1 MILLLQI
8 AARLISFINRT
19 LNWGT
24 GTTWSGEI
32 ALILDS
38 RILPKLISPSSEV
51 VLVAGT
57 NGKTTTAKMVH
68 EVLSKRNRVI
78 ANDTGANILN
88 GFVGTVLLQM
98 PLFFKSK
105 KPLSYIF
112 EVDESY
118 LPILLESTTPTVL
131 VLLNLFRD
139 QLDRYGEVNA
149 IAEKWLTALQSVNLT
164 KTTLI
169 VNGDDPQLAFLGKQ
183 LETKASQVLYFGL
196 DDKKASTEGL
206 SHATDSI
213 FCPVCQA
220 KLIFKE
226 IFLSHLGNWHC
237 QNCGFSHPNLDVSKD
252 DFTSPLLGTYN
263 RYNALSAGLVLKTL
277 GFENQKIQEG
287 LDNFTPAFGRQ
298 ETIESEG
305 REVKILL
312 SKNPT
317 GLNESLK
324 TSAQN
329 TKNILL
335 VLNDRIPD
343 GQDVSWIWDVDFEL
357 IASKFHKIFISG
369 DRVFD
374 LAARLKYA
382 GFSEKTTIFENLS
395 EATKALVNS
404 VAVKESVW
412 ILPTY
417 SAMLEVRQIL
427 TGRQIL

>member
-1 MILLLQI
+1 MILLLQL
-8 AARLISFINRT
+8 AARFISFVNRS

-32 ALILDS
+32 ALLLDS
-38 RILPKLISPSSEV
+38 KILPKLITPSSEV
-51 VLVAGT
+51 ILVAGT
-57 NGKTTTAKMVH
+57 NGKTTTAKMIH

-88 GFVGTVLLQM
+88 GFVGTVLLQT

-105 KPLSYIF
+105 NPLSYIF

-164 KTTLI
+164 KTSLV

-183 LETKASQVLYFGL
+183 LEKKAAHVFYFGL
-196 DDKKASTEGL
+196 DDKKATTKGL

-213 FCPVCQA
+213 FCPVCQE
-220 KLIFKE
+220 KLVFKE

-237 QNCGFSHPNLDVSKD
+237 QNCGFSHPSLDVSKD
-252 DFTSPLLGTYN
+252 DFVSPLLGTYN
-263 RYNALSAGLVLKTL
+263 RYNALATGLVLKTL
-277 GFENQKIQEG
+277 GIDQEKIQAG
-287 LDNFTPAFGRQ
+287 LNSFTPAFGRQ
-298 ETIESEG
+298 ETLKFEG

-324 TSAQN
+324 TSAEN
-329 TKNILL
+329 TKCILL

-357 IASKFHKIFISG
+357 VAAKFDHIFLSG

-374 LAARLKYA
+374 LATRLKYA
-382 GFSEKTTIFENLS
+382 GFSKKTTVFENLS
-395 EATKALVNS
+395 EAAKTLVNS
-404 VAVKESVW
+404 VAVGESVW